1 MLIKVYALL
10 AVTVLSRFYF
20 GWEFLFDSDVGI
32 NFIKIFYRLGRG
44 RNISLGFFDSS
55 LLVFI

>member
-10 AVTVLSRFYF
+10 AVTVLSLFYF

-44 RNISLGFFDSS
+44 RNISLGLFDSS